1 VPNHLTAS
9 IDYAAVR
16 AELGGIALESDRALL
31 RQKSRDFFWFSPILK
46 QLLWEKSAELI
57 ACPADEAEVMRVAA
71 VAARHKVPL
80 TCRGGGTGNYGQ
92 CVPLA
97 GGIVMDMTRLDRV
110 LWLKSGVV
118 RVEAGKKMAALN
130 DALAPHGHEM
140 RLYASTVRTATVGGY
155 ICGGA
160 GGVGSVNHGL
170 LSNPGNVLAARLIT
184 CEESP
189 RALELRG
196 ADLKNVLHAYGT
208 TGIVTELE
216 LPVGPTYDWVDV
228 IFAAPD
234 FPAAFRFCKAVAE
247 APGIVKREVAAIDWP
262 APSYFKP
269 LAPFIVEGRPLA
281 LLSVADFALPAIEQL
296 IERAGLDLVYR
307 KTRAEQAAEALPPI
321 YEYGWNHA
329 TFHAQKADKAITYLQ
344 CGFPAG
350 RELATIQAVQRQFGD
365 EVTVQ
370 LEFVRI
376 GGVIGCFGLHLVRF
390 TSAERLAEIVAI
402 HRVLGVSFKDAHTV
416 EVEHNDPKPI
426 HREQAA
432 FKRTTDP
439 HGLLNPGKL
448 RSFSSASV

>member
-1 VPNHLTAS
+1 MPDDLTAA
-9 IDYAAVR
+9 IDWPAVR
-16 AELGGIALESDRALL
+16 AELGGVAVETDRALL

-46 QLLWEKSAELI
+46 AALWEKSAELVV
-57 ACPADEAEVMRVAA
+57 CPADEAEVMRVAA
-71 VAARHKVPL
+71 VAARHRVPL

-110 LWLKSGVV
+110 LWLENGVV
-118 RVEAGKKMAALN
+118 RVQAGRKMAALN
-130 DALAPHGHEM
+130 EALAPHGHEM
-140 RLYASTVRTATVGGY
+140 RLFASTVRTATVGGY

-196 ADLKNVLHAYGT
+196 PDLKHVLHAYGT

-216 LPVGPTYDWVDV
+216 LPVGPRTDWVDV
-228 IFAAPD
+228 IYAAPD
-234 FPAAFRFCKAVAE
+234 FAAAFRFCKAVAE

-269 LAPFIVEGRPLA
+269 LAPFIAEGRPLA
-281 LLSVADFALPAIEQL
+281 LMSVAGFALAALDQL
-296 IERAGLDLVYR
+296 LERDGLTEIYR
-307 KTRAEQAAEALPPI
+307 KTRAEQAEAALPPV

-350 RELATIQAVQRQFGD
+350 RELATIQAVQRHFGD
-365 EVTVQ
+365 EITVQ
-370 LEFVRI
+370 LEFVRL
-376 GGVIGCFGLHLVRF
+376 GGAVGCFGLHLVRF
-390 TSAERLAEIVAI
+390 TSPERLAEVVAI
-402 HRVLGVSFKDAHTV
+402 HRALGVTFKDAHTV

-439 HGLLNPGKL
+439 YGLLNPGKL
-448 RSFSSASV
+448 RSFGEG